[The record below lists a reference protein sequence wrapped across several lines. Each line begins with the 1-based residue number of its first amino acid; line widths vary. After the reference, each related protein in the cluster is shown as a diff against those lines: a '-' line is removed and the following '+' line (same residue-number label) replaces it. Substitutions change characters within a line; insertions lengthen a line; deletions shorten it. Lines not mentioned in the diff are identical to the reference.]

1 LEEGSVGDGREMGWK
16 RKRDVVEIKM
26 DGVEIKE
33 RWSGDKRGME
43 WIWKSD

>member
-1 LEEGSVGDGREMGWK
+1 MGWK

-33 RWSGDKRGME
+33 RYRVETKEVWSGYGRVTK
-43 WIWKSD
+43 